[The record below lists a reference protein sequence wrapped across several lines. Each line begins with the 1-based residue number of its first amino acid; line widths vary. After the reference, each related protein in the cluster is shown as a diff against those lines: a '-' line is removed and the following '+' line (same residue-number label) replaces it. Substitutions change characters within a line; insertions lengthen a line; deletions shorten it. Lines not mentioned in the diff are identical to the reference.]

1 MSEAHRVPVIG
12 LCGGVGAG
20 KTEVA
25 RLLAE
30 LGCVVVNSDELAR
43 QALRDP
49 AIVAAL
55 KQWWGDGILDSTG
68 MVDRSRV
75 AAIVF
80 NDPAERRRL
89 EGLTHPW
96 IERRRRA
103 IFAAAP
109 PGTKA
114 LVIDAPLL
122 LEVGLDREC
131 DAVIFVEADQA
142 ARLARVRQSRGWD
155 ERELNRRE
163 AAQLPLDEKRRR
175 ADDIIVNTGDLN
187 SLREQ
192 VRRVFEQILLRHH
205 SRG

>member
-1 MSEAHRVPVIG
+1 MSEARRVPVIG

-43 QALRDP
+43 EALRDP
-49 AIVAAL
+49 TVIAAL
-55 KQWWGDGILDSTG
+55 RQWWGDGILDPAG
-68 MVDRSRV
+68 AVDRSRV

-80 NDPAERRRL
+80 NDPSERRRL

-122 LEVGLDREC
+122 LEAGLDREC
-131 DAVIFVEADQA
+131 DAVIYIDADRA

-155 ERELNRRE
+155 ESELLRRE
-163 AAQLPLDEKRRR
+163 NAQLPLDEKRRR

>member
-43 QALRDP
+43 EALRDP
-49 AIVAAL
+49 AVIATL
-55 KQWWGDGILDSTG
+55 RRWWGDGVLDSAG
-68 MVDRSRV
+68 AVDRSKV

-103 IFAAAP
+103 IFDAAP
-109 PGTKA
+109 RGTKA